1 MSKIK
6 HIYHV
11 IMDSLGNIDLSASL
25 DSATISKAI
34 NKPERITNYSDCEF
48 V

>member
-1 MSKIK
+1 
-6 HIYHV
+6 
-11 IMDSLGNIDLSASL
+11 MDSLGNIDLSASL